1 MKVFVGVM
9 LFFLLFFALGWYTEV
24 MIDNQ
29 AAKILDQL
37 EKLATYVK
45 AADPEV
51 IDDQLEL
58 IDELWI
64 KARNYWV
71 LLIDHHDLDHFE
83 VALART
89 KAFLNN
95 NAPVFALSEIAELKQ
110 IIYRIPDGLD
120 LTWENIF

>member
-9 LFFLLFFALGWYTEV
+9 LFFLLFFAVGWYTEV
-24 MIDNQ
+24 MITNQ
-29 AAKILDQL
+29 AAAILDQL

-45 AADPEV
+45 AAEMKE
-51 IDDQLEL
+51 IDDQLE
-58 IDELWI
+58 IINHLWV

-89 KAFLNN
+89 KAFIDN

-110 IIYRIPDGLD
+110 IIYRIPDELD